1 MQIARL
7 LFGCLVGLGLIAAAR
22 ADEAAP
28 ARIGRLSAV
37 VGGVQYRSPTGD
49 WSKALVNE
57 PIAEGVGVRSA
68 RDATAEFDIA
78 GARVALAG
86 ASETQIVRLD
96 GEFVEIAVAQGRV
109 GVHLQGGVANTVEI
123 DLPKGGVWLAAPG
136 DYDIVASDAQ
146 AAPRIAVFAGKALV
160 GGGLTDGNIAA
171 AAADAFDAAWR
182 SEAKVDD
189 VSAPVSPTLAG
200 VALLAA
206 NGDWGSDDTAGQV
219 WSPKGMPDNW
229 APFRYG
235 QWRYLPPWGWS
246 WIDAAEW
253 GFAPSHYGAWE
264 RINERWAW
272 VPGSPSDAPVYS
284 PARVAFLGT
293 PGIGLSRP
301 GNDGAA
307 VAWFPLAPGD
317 DGDTHF
323 RNRRSASV
331 VPRAVFAGGQPVA
344 ASLLDLPEWRLDN
357 APVIFAGLG
366 IAPIGDGGSGFVAE
380 AAASPVMDTRVVEVP
395 LRVVEVKLETP
406 APRPVVVARIAPKK
420 VVALV
425 APPPRRWH
433 VATVIVV
440 HPAHPTH
447 NRPHLA
453 AARGG
458 A

>member
-1 MQIARL
+1 MQIIRL
-7 LFGCLVGLGLIAAAR
+7 LFGCLVGLGLIASAR
-22 ADEAAP
+22 ADDAAP

-37 VGGVQYRSPTGD
+37 VGAIQYRSPTGA
-49 WSKALVNE
+49 WSNALVNE
-57 PIAEGVGVRSA
+57 PIAAGVGVRSA
-68 RDATAEFDIA
+68 RDATAGFDIV
-78 GARVALAG
+78 GARVSLAG
-86 ASETQIVRLD
+86 ASEARIVRLD
-96 GEFVEIAVAQGRV
+96 GDIVEIAVLQGRV
-109 GVHLQGGVANTVEI
+109 GVHLQAGVANTVEI
-123 DLPKGGVWLAAPG
+123 DLPAGGVWLDAPG
-136 DYDIVASDAQ
+136 DYDIVAGDAQ
-146 AAPRIAVFAGKALV
+146 TPPRIAAFTGKALV
-160 GGGLTDGNIAA
+160 GGGLTAGNIAA
-171 AAADAFDAAWR
+171 AVADAFDAAWR
-182 SEAKVDD
+182 REASVDD

-200 VALLAA
+200 VASLAA
-206 NGDWGSDDTAGQV
+206 NGDWETDDTNGQV
-219 WSPKGMPDNW
+219 WYPKGMPDNW

-246 WIDAAEW
+246 WIDAANW

-272 VPGSPSDAPVYS
+272 VPGSRSDAPVYS

-293 PGIGLSRP
+293 PGIGMSRP

-317 DGDTHF
+317 DSDGHF

-366 IAPIGDGGSGFVAE
+366 IAPIGDGGGGFVAE
-380 AAASPVMDTRVVEVP
+380 VAAPPVMDTRVVEVP
-395 LRVVEVKLETP
+395 LRVVEAPLDQP
-406 APRPVVVARIAPKK
+406 APRPVAIARVATKK
-420 VVALV
+420 VVALL

>member
-1 MQIARL
+1 MQIVRL
-7 LFGCLVGLGLIAAAR
+7 LFGCLVGLGLIASAR
-22 ADEAAP
+22 ADDAP
-28 ARIGRLSAV
+28 PSRIGRLSAV
-37 VGGVQYRSPTGD
+37 VGGVQYHSPTGG
-49 WSKALVNE
+49 WSHALVNE
-57 PIAEGVGVRSA
+57 PIADGVGVRSA
-68 RDATAEFDIA
+68 RDAMAEFRSA

-86 ASETQIVRLD
+86 ASETRIVRLD
-96 GEFVEIAVAQGRV
+96 GEIVEIAVLQGRIS
-109 GVHLQGGVANTVEI
+109 VHLDGGAANTVEI
-123 DLPKGGVWLAAPG
+123 DLPKGGVWLDAPG
-136 DYDIVASDAQ
+136 DYDIVAGDAQ
-146 AAPRIAVFAGKALV
+146 TASRIEAFTGKALV
-160 GGGLTDGNIAA
+160 GGGLADGNIAA
-171 AAADAFDAAWR
+171 AAPDAFDAAWR
-182 SEAKVDD
+182 SATSVDN
-189 VSAPVSPTLAG
+189 VSAPASPTLTG
-200 VALLAA
+200 VASLAA
-206 NGDWGSDDTAGQV
+206 NGDWESDDTNGQV
-219 WSPKGMPDNW
+219 WYPKGMPDNW

-253 GFAPSHYGAWE
+253 GFVPSHYGAWE

-272 VPGSPSDAPVYS
+272 VPGSQGDDPVYS
-284 PARVAFLGT
+284 PARAAFLGT
-293 PGIGLSRP
+293 PGIGMSRP

-317 DGDTHF
+317 DSDGHF

-331 VPRAVFAGGQPVA
+331 VPRAVFASGQPVA
-344 ASLLDLPEWRLDN
+344 ASMLDLPEWRLDN

-366 IAPIGDGGSGFVAE
+366 IAPTGDGGSGFVAE
-380 AAASPVMDTRVVEVP
+380 AAAPPVMDARVVEVP
-395 LRVVEVKLETP
+395 LRVVEVPLDQP
-406 APRPVVVARIAPKK
+406 AVRPVVFARIAPKK